1 MGATQM
7 RAGPAAGAVELALT
21 PELGVAFVTL
31 LALELVL
38 GIDNVVFIS
47 ILAGRL
53 PPDQRQKAIRLGLGG
68 ALVTRILLLLALSW
82 IIGLTAP
89 LFTVLAQEI
98 SGRDLILLAGGLF
111 LLYKATKEIHHK
123 LEGEHSPEGGVAK
136 YGSFAAVIVQIMLL
150 DIVFSIDSVVTAVGL
165 VDSIWIMVA
174 AVVAAIAVV
183 MLYATRISNFVH
195 EHPSVKML
203 ALSFL
208 LLIGTTLVAE
218 AFDAHVPKGYI
229 YFSIAFAAFVEVLN
243 LRLRAKTRKVEP
255 VRLHEPY
262 MTKEGRAVTDAPSGG
277 GAGEP

>member
-1 MGATQM
+1 M
-7 RAGPAAGAVELALT
+7 VEFALT
-21 PELGVAFVTL
+21 PELGIAFVTL

-53 PPDQRQKAIRLGLGG
+53 PPEHRQKAVRVGLVG
-68 ALVTRILLLLALSW
+68 ALGTRLLLLLALSW

-89 LFTVLAQEI
+89 IFTVLSQEI

-123 LEGEHSPEGGVAK
+123 LEGEHAPGGGAAK
-136 YGSFAAVIVQIMLL
+136 FGSFAGVVTQIMLL
-150 DIVFSIDSVVTAVGL
+150 DIVFSIDSVVTAVGM
-165 VDSIWIMVA
+165 VDNVLIMMA
-174 AVVAAIAVV
+174 AVVVAIAIV
-183 MLYATRISNFVH
+183 MVAATRISNFVH
-195 EHPSVKML
+195 AHPSVKML

-229 YFSIAFAAFVEVLN
+229 YFSIAFAAFVEILN
-243 LRLRAKTRKVEP
+243 LRLRTKARKVEP
-255 VRLHEPY
+255 VHLHEPY
-262 MTKEGRAVTDAPSGG
+262 MTKDGRAVVDTTPPGRT
-277 GAGEP
+277 GEP